1 MKNHRATLICRII
14 FIISVFYSYNANAS
28 LNSAVNSLISLIDEI
43 RLKQHQLNQSD
54 TPISSDLEL
63 NNNIA
68 LMRIYHASL
77 LARQKPGTAS
87 SKDIFIEETKKQI
100 FRPLPDAYAQFIM
113 QVLTGLMS
121 SGEGGSYFTFH
132 GHKEKYGIP
141 QSELFFEI
149 DSFNDEEISEKTKEH
164 LSKIYESLKN
174 DQVFLTTC
182 TNFYLES
189 EYKTTI
195 ELISTALH

>member
-1 MKNHRATLICRII
+1 MKNHRAILISRII
-14 FIISVFYSYNANAS
+14 FITSVFYSYNTNAS

-43 RLKQHQLNQSD
+43 KLKQHQLNQSG
-54 TPISSDLEL
+54 TPISYDLEL

-77 LARQKPGTAS
+77 LARQKSGSAS
-87 SKDIFIEETKKQI
+87 SKDIFIEETKKQ
-100 FRPLPDAYAQFIM
+100 FSRPLPDVYAQFIT

-132 GHKEKYGIP
+132 GHEEKYGIP
-141 QSELFFEI
+141 QSELFCEI
-149 DSFNDEEISEKTKEH
+149 DRLNDEEIYEKTKEH
-164 LSKIYESLKN
+164 LSKIYDSLKN

-182 TNFYLES
+182 TNFDLKS

-195 ELISTALH
+195 ELMSTALH